1 MRARD
6 IMLYIICVNVA
17 APIVLNMGIYA
28 GGPGGTSMDALTY
41 TTISIAIGLLAAG
54 GVSVFAYNFKVPAI
68 LTVYSTM
75 YVGSG
80 TMLGALII
88 QIVPQFEIA
97 AGINV
102 TLGILLGVIG
112 VFGAMEI
119 AGGPHGPMA

>member
-17 APIVLNMGIYA
+17 APIVLNMGIYV
-28 GGPGGTSMDALTY
+28 GGPAGTSTDTLVY

-54 GVSVFAYNFKVPAI
+54 GVSVFAYNFKIPAI
-68 LTVYSTM
+68 LTVYSAM

-80 TMLGALII
+80 TMLGVLIL
-88 QIVPQFEIA
+88 QIVPQIEIA

-102 TLGILLGVIG
+102 MLGILLGVIG

-119 AGGPHGPMA
+119 SGGPHGPMA